1 MSDPTLENQT
11 AQRIA
16 LSDNHHDFSKVF
28 DKNTFYESSIPCVDP
43 RERVM
48 NEDVLLK
55 TLFQLERTS
64 DTPDK
69 LFKYEEGFA
78 PPYQIHYK
86 SYFPEFMNNM
96 GDNPFIVIDMDLGGF
111 SNELL
116 SYLLANPRKTCTL
129 YNGLEVKYDPA
140 GKSTPRTF
148 IQKGLKRIGKS
159 TENGTQLLQQIKVS
173 NLSRISL
180 SIDPKRDCD
189 RPFQTIPQQ
198 FFTNRNIRMNE
209 YAQKAF
215 SFIEKETPN
224 HYYMFDKSFANKT
237 LSVLNKTSF
246 KKCIRMIQEAV
257 ANSRDNVLDYLRSK
271 QIINPEKGSSEHYL
285 AKRLGD
291 AGQAIASREIHDSVG
306 NSVLVTHDRVLLAF
320 ALFIK
325 VPRIVFTHPNNESRE
340 YPISI
345 FERNDMLNPETQKQN
360 TFNNIRSQF
369 ETISRKTNGFN
380 IPELKREFTDYTTRI
395 QAKQREYADRING
408 LLEEI
413 IRLLNNP
420 TNVDTLTTINALY
433 KELISTIYILNP
445 LLRVDTTFS
454 VSDEE
459 IREVLAGN
467 IATAT
472 LDDLKQSYAI
482 LHRLHT
488 IVVNL
493 EQMKLIEVPIEMNPN
508 ERKSIQL
515 VRNTTRLRRIRN
527 LFNINKERVE
537 SRIESQLKLNI
548 LNDYFTL
555 VSGGNADIITRFLET
570 CRQTD
575 FLEGGDYAKEKL
587 RMIQTKQT
595 GGNRGDKGQNVIA
608 GTNRKPVRRP
618 NAERASRAVRE
629 EAARSRRHHERQ
641 QILRKRRIVQALRD
655 DLSAYYT
662 TEEYIVAYIRS
673 ISVLLTFDEKKFTVF
688 KEKYFNLYTSIN
700 KTLFTIGE
708 IYNWFEARVEET
720 DLDEYIITRL
730 RQIYEQIN
738 HITTEPRVKRSRSR
752 SRSRKIRQRSRKTR
766 ERSRSRSRKIRQ
778 RSRSRSRKTRERSRR
793 TRRTRDMRGQRTLR
807 TRRGLRIGAQ

>member
-1 MSDPTLENQT
+1 MSVPTLENQT

-16 LSDNHHDFSKVF
+16 LSDNKHDFSKVF
-28 DKNTFYESSIPCVDP
+28 DKDIFYESSIACID
-43 RERVM
+43 RGEGVM

-78 PPYQIHYK
+78 PPYQIHYN
-86 SYFPEFMNNM
+86 SYFPEFMSNM
-96 GDNPFIVIDMDLGGF
+96 ENNPFIVIDMDLGGF
-111 SNELL
+111 SNGLL
-116 SYLLANPRKTCTL
+116 SYLLANPMKTCTL

-148 IQKGLKRIGKS
+148 IRKGLTRIGKS
-159 TENGTQLLQQIKVS
+159 TENGTQLIQQIKVS
-173 NLSRISL
+173 NLSRNSL
-180 SIDPKRDCD
+180 SIDPKRECD
-189 RPFQTIPQQ
+189 TSFQTIAQH

-271 QIINPEKGSSEHYL
+271 QIITPEKGSSEHYL

-325 VPRIVFTHPNNESRE
+325 VPRIVFTHPNNTSRE

-360 TFNNIRSQF
+360 TFTNIRSQF
-369 ETISRKTNGFN
+369 YTISRKTNGFN

-433 KELISTIYILNP
+433 KELISTIYILTP

-459 IREVLAGN
+459 IRKVLAVN
-467 IATAT
+467 IETAT
-472 LDDLKQSYAI
+472 LDDLNQSYAV

-493 EQMKLIEVPIEMNPN
+493 EQMKLLEVPIEMTIA
-508 ERKSIQL
+508 EQKSIQL

-527 LFNINKERVE
+527 MFKVNDKERVE

-575 FLEGGDYAKEKL
+575 FLEGGNYAKEKI

-595 GGNRGDKGQNVIA
+595 GGNIRDKGQNVIA
-608 GTNRKPVRRP
+608 GTNRQTVRRP
-618 NAERASRAVRE
+618 NAVRASRAFRE
-629 EAARSRRHHERQ
+629 EAAQRQRQTRQ
-641 QILRKRRIVQALRD
+641 QQQLQRRRIGQALRD

-738 HITTEPRVKRSRSR
+738 RITTEPRVKRSRSR
-752 SRSRKIRQRSRKTR
+752 SRSRKIRQRSRSRSRKTPEGSR
-766 ERSRSRSRKIRQ
+766 SRSRSRSRKIR
-778 RSRSRSRKTRERSRR
+778 EGSRR

>member
-43 RERVM
+43 RESVM

-129 YNGLEVKYDPA
+129 YNGLEVNYDPA

-148 IQKGLKRIGKS
+148 IRKGLTRIGKS
-159 TENGTQLLQQIKVS
+159 TNQNGIQLLQQIKVS

-189 RPFQTIPQQ
+189 IPFQTIAQH
-198 FFTNRNIRMNE
+198 FFTNRNIQMNE

-257 ANSRDNVLDYLRSK
+257 SNSRDNVLDYLRSK
-271 QIINPEKGSSEHYL
+271 QIITPEKGSSEHYL

-360 TFNNIRSQF
+360 TFNNILSQF

-395 QAKQREYADRING
+395 QTKQRDYADRING

-420 TNVDTLTTINALY
+420 VNIDVLTTINALY

-459 IREVLAGN
+459 IGKVLAGN
-467 IATAT
+467 RMTTPI
-472 LDDLKQSYAI
+472 DKLKEIYGI

-493 EQMKLIEVPIEMNPN
+493 EQMKLLKVPIEMNPN
-508 ERKSIQL
+508 ERKHIQL
-515 VRNTTRLRRIRN
+515 VQNTTRLRRIKN
-527 LFNINKERVE
+527 MFNVDKERVE
-537 SRIESQLKLNI
+537 SRIESQLKLNV

-555 VSGGNADIITRFLET
+555 VSSGNADIITRFLET

-575 FLEGGDYAKEKL
+575 FLEGGNYAKEKL

-595 GGNRGDKGQNVIA
+595 GGNRGDRDQDRIA
-608 GTNRKPVRRP
+608 GTNRQTVRRP
-618 NAERASRAVRE
+618 NAERASRAFRE
-629 EAARSRRHHERQ
+629 EAVRSQRQTRQ
-641 QILRKRRIVQALRD
+641 QQQLQRRRIGQALRD
-655 DLSAYYT
+655 DLSAYFK

-673 ISVLLTFDEKKFTVF
+673 ISVLLTFDEDKFTVF

-708 IYNWFEARVEET
+708 IYNWFEYT
-720 DLDEYIITRL
+720 PIDIDLDESIITRL
-730 RQIYEQIN
+730 RQIYDQIDR
-738 HITTEPRVKRSRSR
+738 IIPEPRVIPEGSRHKTRRSRSRRSRSR
-752 SRSRKIRQRSRKTR
+752 SRSRSR
-766 ERSRSRSRKIRQ
+766 RSRSRGT
-778 RSRSRSRKTRERSRR
+778 RKTRRSRNI
-793 TRRTRDMRGQRTLR
+793 TRRRTPR
-807 TRRGLRIGAQ
+807 TRRGRPMGTIR